1 MKPRA
6 FAASPWDDTASLYS
20 DAARNISR
28 DLENTNLESDEDLRD
43 PVRVGKRLAALGLFP
58 HLARAGADL
67 GSLCAIREMLGYY
80 APLADSVFAVQG
92 LCMNPLVLSGR
103 KEIVA
108 QMIAGEKIGGFALTE
123 PQAGSDVASMRT
135 TARRDGEQWILD
147 GEKTLIS
154 NVGIAHHFVVFA
166 NADPA
171 RGKKGISAF
180 FVPADAHGVELSS
193 IALSGHHPLGRI
205 VLSSCRLPA
214 DALLGD
220 VGQGLSLALG
230 TLGIFRTSVGAAANG
245 MAWRALEEAVRHVTT
260 REQFGGKLAE
270 LQLVQ
275 AAIADMATDLTCARF
290 LVATAAAQ
298 HDSPATV
305 SGSAHRRE
313 EGKRAALA
321 KMTATENAQ
330 RIIDRAVQLHG
341 GLGVTLGSKVEELY
355 REIRPLRIY
364 EGATDVLKLIIAQAI
379 LDRAR

>member
-1 MKPRA
+1 VKPRA
-6 FAASPWDDTASLYS
+6 FRSSPWDDTSLLYGD
-20 DAARNISR
+20 DARSLVR
-28 DLENTNLESDEDLRD
+28 ELEAMNLERDEALHD
-43 PVRVGKRLAALGLFP
+43 PKRVGQRLAKLGLFQ
-58 HLARAGADL
+58 HLHRAGGKL
-67 GSLCAIREMLGYY
+67 GLLCTVREMLGYH
-80 APLADSVFAVQG
+80 APLADSIFAVQG
-92 LCMNPLVLSGR
+92 LCMNPLVLSG
-103 KEIVA
+103 KNEIVA

-123 PQAGSDVASMRT
+123 PNAGSDVASMRT
-135 TARRDGEQWILD
+135 AARLEGEHWILD

-154 NVGIAHHFVVFA
+154 NVGIAHCFVVFA

-180 FVPADAHGVELSS
+180 FVPADAPGVTLSPIS
-193 IALSGHHPLGRI
+193 LSGQHPLGKI
-205 VLSSCRLPA
+205 SLSNCKLPA
-214 DALLGD
+214 DALLGE

-245 MAWRALEEAVRHVTT
+245 MAWRAIEEAVHHVTT
-260 REQFGGKLAE
+260 REQFGGKLSE

-275 AAIADMATDLTCARF
+275 AAISDMAVDLTAARF

-298 HDSPATV
+298 NDSPATV
-305 SGSAHRRE
+305 SGDAHRRE
-313 EGKRAALA
+313 AGKRAAMA

-379 LDRAR
+379 FDRAK

>member
-6 FAASPWDDTASLYS
+6 FQSSPWDDTASLYAD
-20 DAARNISR
+20 DARMLARSL
-28 DLENTNLESDEDLRD
+28 DEMSLEDDEALHD
-43 PVRVGKRLAALGLFP
+43 PQRVGQRLAELGLFEY
-58 HLARAGADL
+58 LQGAGGKL
-67 GSLCAIREMLGYY
+67 GLLCTIREMLGYH

-103 KEIVA
+103 NDVVT
-108 QMIAGEKIGGFALTE
+108 QMMSGEKIGGFALTE
-123 PQAGSDVASMRT
+123 PNAGSDVASMRT
-135 TARRDGEQWILD
+135 TARRENDHWILD

-166 NADPA
+166 NADPS

-180 FVPADAHGVELSS
+180 LAPADAAGVTLTK
-193 IALSGHHPLGRI
+193 IALSGQHPLGKI
-205 VLSSCRLPA
+205 SLASCRLPV
-214 DALLGD
+214 DALLGE
-220 VGQGLSLALG
+220 VGQGLALALG

-245 MAWRALEEAVRHVTT
+245 MAWRAIEEAVHHVTT
-260 REQFGGKLAE
+260 REQFGGKLSQ

-275 AAIADMATDLTCARF
+275 AAIAEMAIDLTTARF

-298 HDSPATV
+298 NDSPATT
-305 SGSAHRRE
+305 SSAADRRE
-313 EGKRAALA
+313 SGKRASMA

-379 LDRAR
+379 FDRAK